1 MTQPPTQHEPD
12 LTVDT
17 DSSLGDAA
25 LPKVAIVGRPNVGK
39 SSLLN
44 MLAGRRISIVDP
56 TAGVTRDRV
65 PYVIDLPPTVRGQP
79 VRHCEM
85 IDTGGYGV
93 YSGEGELEL
102 LTEDVERQITAA
114 LDEAQ
119 LVLFVVDALMGITS
133 LDKQFASVLR
143 RQMHDT
149 GKIVLVANKVDHS
162 KYVADAQEATE
173 LGFGEPLTVSANTK
187 FNKYALLRRSRNG
200 SISPARS
207 IRRRNQR
214 CCWRSSASET
224 RARARW

>member
-17 DSSLGDAA
+17 VSSLGDAA

-65 PYVIDLPPTVRGQP
+65 PYVIELPPTVRGQP
-79 VRHCEM
+79 ARHCEM

-114 LDEAQ
+114 LNEAQ

-133 LDKQFASVLR
+133 LDKQFASMKPKLNSGWIMLF
-143 RQMHDT
+143 QKHC
-149 GKIVLVANKVDHS
+149 S
-162 KYVADAQEATE
+162 KPRTSSVITSRS
-173 LGFGEPLTVSANTK
+173 PNTPEGSSIAK
-187 FNKYALLRRSRNG
+187 ASRS
-200 SISPARS
+200 
-207 IRRRNQR
+207 
-214 CCWRSSASET
+214 
-224 RARARW
+224 